1 MFQRM
6 SVAVAAL
13 VLCASSFAQVNT
25 KGTLQFGLGV
35 SFGAHATRFDS
46 EVSFLGLSI
55 KNSDSDGAVTV
66 TVPIEA
72 QYGLSDRFSVGLYL
86 EPGSYVDSAGTHPN
100 KLFLMGISP
109 RYYAVNKDRFA
120 LYFNADLGLSQLRIS
135 DVKNGINRFT
145 DTYSG
150 ANLRLG
156 TAVQFYFG
164 QAIGLHLGLKYA
176 ANNFNWRARDP
187 RDPILDAVDYSATL
201 KTSGVQFEIG
211 LQAKF

>member
-1 MFQRM
+1 M
-6 SVAVAAL
+6 
-13 VLCASSFAQVNT
+13 
-25 KGTLQFGLGV
+25 
-35 SFGAHATRFDS
+35 
-46 EVSFLGLSI
+46 
-55 KNSDSDGAVTV
+55 
-66 TVPIEA
+66 
-72 QYGLSDRFSVGLYL
+72 SDRFSIGLYV

-100 KLFLMGISP
+100 KLFLIGLSP

-150 ANLRLG
+150 ASLRFG
-156 TAVQFYFG
+156 TAFQFYFS
-164 QAIGLHLGLKYA
+164 QMIGLQLGLKYA
-176 ANNFNWRARDP
+176 ANNFKWRGRDP